1 MSRIVTNDQT
11 LIDRINLDDTEA
23 FEELYRLYWYG
34 LYIYCLK
41 KLQSSEDAKIVV
53 RTIFTDLWEKRHTLP
68 VSFSLS
74 QYLYE
79 EVRKTVV
86 KRLSE
91 KLADAE
97 NHFTIEKQF
106 LNEFSV
112 QYLQAA
118 SQPVSRKY
126 TISNKRSELI
136 RQQTG
141 QTGTQPF
148 NAFDT
153 VKWILQSLT
162 NKFSITHISSYPKN

>member
-11 LIDRINLDDTEA
+11 LIDRISLDDTDA
-23 FEELYRLYWYG
+23 FEELYHLYWYG

-41 KLQSSEDAKIVV
+41 KLQSSEDAKIIV
-53 RTIFTDLWEKRHTLP
+53 RTIFTDLWEKRHTIP

-74 QYLYE
+74 QHLYE

-97 NHFTIEKQF
+97 NQFAIENPF
-106 LNEFSV
+106 LNEFGA
-112 QYLQAA
+112 QYLLAA
-118 SQPVSRKY
+118 SQPVNRKY
-126 TISNKRSELI
+126 TVVNKRSELI

-141 QTGTQPF
+141 QTGIQAY

-153 VKWILQSLT
+153 VKWILQSLSA
-162 NKFSITHISSYPKN
+162 KLSITNISSYPKN

>member
-1 MSRIVTNDQT
+1 MSRILTNDQT
-11 LIDRINLDDTEA
+11 LIDRINLDDTDA

-41 KLQSSEDAKIVV
+41 KLQSSEDAKIIV
-53 RTIFTDLWEKRHTLP
+53 RTIFSDLWEKRHTLP
-68 VSFSLS
+68 ISFSLS
-74 QYLYE
+74 QYLYQ

-97 NHFTIEKQF
+97 TQFTVEKQF
-106 LNEFSV
+106 LNEFGV

-118 SQPVSRKY
+118 SQPVTRKY
-126 TISNKRSELI
+126 AVVNKRSELI

-141 QTGTQPF
+141 QTGIQSY

-153 VKWILQSLT
+153 VKWIIQSLT
-162 NKFSITHISSYPKN
+162 DKLSMTNISSYPKN

>member
-1 MSRIVTNDQT
+1 MSRILTNDQT
-11 LIDRINLDDTEA
+11 LIDRISLDDTDA

-41 KLQSSEDAKIVV
+41 KLQSSEDAKIIV
-53 RTIFTDLWEKRHTLP
+53 RIIFTDLWEKRHTIP

-74 QYLYE
+74 QHLYE

-97 NHFTIEKQF
+97 NQFTTENQF
-106 LNEFSV
+106 LDEFSV

-118 SQPVSRKY
+118 SQPVTRKY
-126 TISNKRSELI
+126 TVVNKRSELI

-141 QTGTQPF
+141 QTGIQPY
-148 NAFDT
+148 NALDT
-153 VKWILQSLT
+153 VKWILQSLSA
-162 NKFSITHISSYPKN
+162 KLSITNISSYPKN

>member
-11 LIDRINLDDTEA
+11 LIDRINLDDTDA

-41 KLQSSEDAKIVV
+41 KLQSSEDAKIIV

-74 QYLYE
+74 QHLYE
-79 EVRKTVV
+79 QIRKTVV

-91 KLADAE
+91 KLADTGNQLTA
-97 NHFTIEKQF
+97 EKQI
-106 LNEFSV
+106 LNEFNA

-118 SQPVSRKY
+118 SLPVTKKY
-126 TISNKRSELI
+126 TVVNKPSELI

-141 QTGTQPF
+141 QTGTQPY
-148 NAFDT
+148 NALDT

-162 NKFSITHISSYPKN
+162 EKLSFTNISSYPKN